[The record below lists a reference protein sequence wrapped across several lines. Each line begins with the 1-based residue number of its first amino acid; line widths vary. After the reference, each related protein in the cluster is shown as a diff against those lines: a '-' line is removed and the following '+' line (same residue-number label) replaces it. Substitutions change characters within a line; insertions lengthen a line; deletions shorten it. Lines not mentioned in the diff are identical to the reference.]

1 MWNKFKKYKIVQL
14 ARVPCANS
22 GYHLSNLINNYSQ
35 YFESRYILGSHY
47 SKKMMNVV
55 PFRLFPYDLFWE
67 EQKDLCFKV
76 IQEADIIHIH
86 HGFYCDEDWMI
97 NLLKDKKVVTT
108 IYDLSLIDNQNY
120 FNRKR
125 KISNLLTIAD
135 QPAQK
140 RVFQGISDVLCPL
153 VNYLYNDTI
162 ELKYNDKPIIIYAP
176 TNRYPRNNGSSK
188 GYFEVTQIIKELQDE
203 KLNFEFDLI
212 EGLSYAE
219 NIERKKKGDIFIDDI
234 INETWHNTCYSEDT
248 QLLTNQGWKY
258 FKDLKGDE
266 LVLTLNPNNNNIELL
281 NPLKIINNNYEGKM
295 YNIKTNVLD
304 LLITPNHK
312 IPFLYNS
319 KDSNIKLKEIR
330 NIKHLSRFDMPVYGK
345 LKNFDFKDNY
355 KNYNIKY
362 YLQLLGLYIAD
373 GYSSEWTLNF
383 RFKKERK
390 IKLLINILNK
400 LNIKYKKVIYKN
412 NITMIR
418 ILKKEFDLYDEFR
431 NLGKVEIKR
440 VPKWIFSLSP
450 NIIAY
455 FLFGFIQGDGN
466 YNFKKQSLSISSCN
480 YNLINDFQ
488 LLFRLCGRCSHI
500 YKRFHP
506 LYKNIVYVL
515 HLRKEHRKSAGKKY
529 IQEID
534 YKGKVYCVEM
544 PKNHIIYV
552 KRNEHCIWSGNSL
565 EATFFGAI
573 PITSY
578 TDKDY
583 PFIYANLKTLK
594 EVLKFYITHPNE
606 LREKQIEL
614 IKWRKEFLNPQ
625 RLIKI
630 YENIYFSLFKTKEE
644 KLEKITNLPLKI
656 MKKESSLEFMDIIC
670 KLNEFNIKF
679 CVLNETCLYAAKF
692 KDFKDN
698 VKEINLGLLIN
709 NKIIE
714 LFKNLGW
721 SYDGINFT
729 KNNLKIYINSLPNSI
744 KQWNI
749 KNISINVPM
758 PLVGYLDRLYGKD

>member
-153 VNYLYNDTI
+153 VNYLYNEAI
-162 ELKYNDKPIIIYAP
+162 ELKYNDKPIVIYAP

-188 GYFEVTQIIKELQDE
+188 GYYEVTQIIKELQDE
-203 KLNFEFDLI
+203 ALNFEFDLI
-212 EGLSYAE
+212 EGLSYAD
-219 NIERKKKGDIFIDDI
+219 NLERKKKGDIFIDDI
-234 INETWHNTCYSEDT
+234 INETWHNT
-248 QLLTNQGWKY
+248 
-258 FKDLKGDE
+258 
-266 LVLTLNPNNNNIELL
+266 
-281 NPLKIINNNYEGKM
+281 
-295 YNIKTNVLD
+295 
-304 LLITPNHK
+304 
-312 IPFLYNS
+312 
-319 KDSNIKLKEIR
+319 
-330 NIKHLSRFDMPVYGK
+330 
-345 LKNFDFKDNY
+345 
-355 KNYNIKY
+355 
-362 YLQLLGLYIAD
+362 
-373 GYSSEWTLNF
+373 
-383 RFKKERK
+383 
-390 IKLLINILNK
+390 
-400 LNIKYKKVIYKN
+400 
-412 NITMIR
+412 
-418 ILKKEFDLYDEFR
+418 
-431 NLGKVEIKR
+431 
-440 VPKWIFSLSP
+440 
-450 NIIAY
+450 
-455 FLFGFIQGDGN
+455 
-466 YNFKKQSLSISSCN
+466 
-480 YNLINDFQ
+480 
-488 LLFRLCGRCSHI
+488 
-500 YKRFHP
+500 
-506 LYKNIVYVL
+506 
-515 HLRKEHRKSAGKKY
+515 
-529 IQEID
+529 
-534 YKGKVYCVEM
+534 
-544 PKNHIIYV
+544 
-552 KRNEHCIWSGNSL
+552 SL

-578 TDKDY
+578 TGKDY

-594 EVLKFYITHPNE
+594 EVLKFYITHHNE
-606 LREKQIEL
+606 LKEKQIEL

-625 RLIKI
+625 RLIEI

-644 KLEKITNLPLKI
+644 KLEKIINLPLKI
-656 MKKESSLEFMDIIC
+656 MKKESSLEFMDILC
-670 KLNEFNIKF
+670 KLNEYNIKF

-692 KDFKDN
+692 KDFKEN
-698 VKEINLGLLIN
+698 VKEINLGLFIN

-721 SYDGINFT
+721 NYDGINFT
-729 KNNLKIYINSLPNSI
+729 KNNLKIYINSLPNNT

-749 KNISINVPM
+749 KNIPINVPM
-758 PLVGYLDRLYGKD
+758 PLVGYLDRLYGKDWSK